1 MAEIMA
7 QADQTVPRYCPE
19 KLRLCG
25 LIGVQDTEI
34 ALCDRGCAVPG
45 GVVGG
50 ERRWWN
56 PARIVLGDEIMV
68 CGHDV
73 VVEPELPEDS

>member
-1 MAEIMA
+1 MAEIIN
-7 QADQTVPRYCPE
+7 QADQTVRKYCPE
-19 KLRLCG
+19 MLRLYG
-25 LIGVQDTEI
+25 LMGVHDTEI
-34 ALCDRGCAVPG
+34 ALCDSKCAVPG

-56 PARIVLGDEIMV
+56 PARIVMGDEIIV

-73 VVEPELPEDS
+73 MVEQPLPEDS